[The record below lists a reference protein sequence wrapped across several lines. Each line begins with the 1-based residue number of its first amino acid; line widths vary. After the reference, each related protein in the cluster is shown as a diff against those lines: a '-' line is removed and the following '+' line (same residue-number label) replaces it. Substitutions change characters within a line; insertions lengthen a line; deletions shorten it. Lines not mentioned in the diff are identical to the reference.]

1 LPNVV
6 DLVRINLAAIMSD
19 WLVAMHESILVF
31 TSNSFLLVRHPEVLN
46 RLREEIKTV
55 LEGEQ
60 DISRALI
67 NKMIYLRCVLN
78 ES

>member
-1 LPNVV
+1 V